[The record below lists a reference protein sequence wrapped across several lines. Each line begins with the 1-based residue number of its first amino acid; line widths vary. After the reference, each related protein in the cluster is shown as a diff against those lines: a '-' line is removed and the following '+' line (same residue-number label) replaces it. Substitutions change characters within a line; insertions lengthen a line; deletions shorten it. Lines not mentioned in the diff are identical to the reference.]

1 VLCAILSLHYTLLYL
16 RKKVIRS
23 TIASHVVFLDT
34 PLHVN
39 KELKLYLCV
48 SDFVKGYHQ
57 LMALID
63 APLPFPLIQM
73 NKCFLI
79 IWIFTLPLVLH
90 SDGMG
95 TFSTLLAVFF
105 MTYAFLG
112 LELVSVQ
119 MDDPYGDDPTDIDVL
134 GKAKDI
140 FGDMYDCI
148 HDIDGPEVSKRL
160 RAYFSIQEMHDM
172 DQSSIDNAIHTGR
185 RQESGEYQPRRLNDT
200 PNHRSLPTEYAL
212 RISMVK
218 SPDAGDEKS
227 KIMEQVKDTVKPYWE
242 SGQTN

>member
-1 VLCAILSLHYTLLYL
+1 MKLNLWLCCVLFFLYTILYYTYE
-16 RKKVIRS
+16 VIRS

-73 NKCFLI
+73 NKCFLM

-105 MTYAFLG
+105 MTY
-112 LELVSVQ
+112 
-119 MDDPYGDDPTDIDVL
+119 
-134 GKAKDI
+134 
-140 FGDMYDCI
+140 
-148 HDIDGPEVSKRL
+148 
-160 RAYFSIQEMHDM
+160 
-172 DQSSIDNAIHTGR
+172 
-185 RQESGEYQPRRLNDT
+185 GEY
-200 PNHRSLPTEYAL
+200 
-212 RISMVK
+212 I
-218 SPDAGDEKS
+218 
-227 KIMEQVKDTVKPYWE
+227 TV
-242 SGQTN
+242 